1 MTSISA
7 LNSSQTVS
15 TLAPAGNATTAASDA
30 NASQDRFLKLL
41 VAQLNNQ
48 DPMNPMDNAQMTSQ
62 MVQISTVTGI
72 EKLNDTVNSVTS
84 QFSTVQMLQGSN
96 LIGRTV
102 LSEGNELGVA
112 VQETEDADGNK
123 TTTTRGTAA
132 FDLDGVAGDVQVQ
145 ITNASGQVIDTLQLG
160 AANPGRNYFTW
171 DGSNY
176 DGDVSNLQFKVVAT
190 NGQDTVQ
197 STALAPQAVV
207 GTSITDQG
215 MVLELANGKSIGY
228 SNVKAV
234 F

>member
-1 MTSISA
+1 M
-7 LNSSQTVS
+7 
-15 TLAPAGNATTAASDA
+15 
-30 NASQDRFLKLL
+30 
-41 VAQLNNQ
+41 
-48 DPMNPMDNAQMTSQ
+48 
-62 MVQISTVTGI
+62 
-72 EKLNDTVNSVTS
+72 
-84 QFSTVQMLQGSN
+84 
-96 LIGRTV
+96 
-102 LSEGNELGVA
+102 A

>member
-1 MTSISA
+1 MAIA
-7 LNSSQTVS
+7 
-15 TLAPAGNATTAASDA
+15 ATTNESLDNSIAGTGAKSGA
-30 NASQDRFLKLL
+30 NGNTSQDLSNNFLTLL
-41 VAQLNNQ
+41 VAQLKNQ
-48 DPMNPMDNAQMTSQ
+48 DPTAPMDNAQMTSQ
-62 MVQISTVTGI
+62 MAQISTVTGI